1 MNLDSLTQR
10 YAPKSANH
18 FNTVIE
24 FEIKEIA
31 IEIGGKNYFGKK
43 VLLYLNSLHFFL
55 EFKVYDRFKQL
66 LCEFENL
73 T

>member
-31 IEIGGKNYFGKK
+31 IEIGGRTIFGRRYF
-43 VLLYLNSLHFFL
+43 FI
-55 EFKVYDRFKQL
+55 
-66 LCEFENL
+66 
-73 T
+73 